1 MALVDRRKISLY
13 EEAKAGLAS
22 LFKQTAAV
30 FVGLLVMLLL
40 TGGNPPA
47 FVVGLSFC
55 LGTAFVA
62 WSEKKRLI
70 ELETEKLSSDAAE
83 TSVDLE
89 QHTATSEA
97 STTENVPQ
105 RDVNLI
111 IAEKSSTKDNNRKKR
126 AVSRRIQHRRAVL
139 DQIQQLLM
147 SKDISRNKV
156 IVLQRRFALF
166 SLNSQSLQ
174 KLQNLLQQV
183 VEAKTD
189 NFLELAKIAGLN
201 PAKDFVGANLSD
213 ANLSRTNLRG
223 ANLSDAN
230 LSGANLSHA
239 DLSSANLSDANLSGS
254 NLSHANLSCAHLSVV
269 NLSGA
274 NLSHADLSSAFLGL
288 ANLSDTNLSGAEV
301 RNATFGHNQGLSEDI
316 KLDLKRRG
324 AIFEDSPGDRSIV
337 PTPH

>member
-13 EEAKAGLAS
+13 EEAKAGFSS
-22 LFKQTAAV
+22 LIKQTVAV
-30 FVGLLVMLLL
+30 FVGLLLMLLL
-40 TGGNPPA
+40 TGGNPPGW
-47 FVVGLSFC
+47 VVALSFF
-55 LGTAFVA
+55 GGIGFVA
-62 WSEKKRLI
+62 WSENKRLT
-70 ELETEKLSSDAAE
+70 ELEAGKSSDSPE
-83 TSVDLE
+83 TFVDSE

-97 STTENVPQ
+97 STTEKVPQ

-213 ANLSRTNLRG
+213 ANLSRTNLRD

>member
-1 MALVDRRKISLY
+1 
-13 EEAKAGLAS
+13 
-22 LFKQTAAV
+22 
-30 FVGLLVMLLL
+30 
-40 TGGNPPA
+40 
-47 FVVGLSFC
+47 
-55 LGTAFVA
+55 
-62 WSEKKRLI
+62 
-70 ELETEKLSSDAAE
+70 
-83 TSVDLE
+83 
-89 QHTATSEA
+89 
-97 STTENVPQ
+97 
-105 RDVNLI
+105 
-111 IAEKSSTKDNNRKKR
+111 
-126 AVSRRIQHRRAVL
+126 
-139 DQIQQLLM
+139 M